1 MTTNNY
7 IAGSMIVF
15 FWIIICIVSVAF
27 GLWTYRVDR
36 QRSTPFPWLTA
47 TLRTITVFLTAALLI
62 APLLHLNKQNT
73 IKPIVLFL
81 QDNSQSIAN
90 TLNKDTTQY
99 RTQAEQLLSKLSR
112 DYQIVRWGFGA
123 DIHHDTLFQYKQPA
137 TDISQALEQ
146 AVSVYGQQNLGAI
159 ILATDGRFNQGNN
172 PLSINFPYQGSIYT
186 VALGDSSI
194 QKDLRIAKVYANKTV
209 TLNNQF
215 EIRAD
220 IIADRCNGY
229 NANATLTDKTNNQS
243 TTASIQI
250 PSDRYDR
257 TISFTTTASTPGI
270 HHYVISLPAA
280 QDEKNTTNNTAD
292 IFVEVINEKKEIL
305 LLTHAPHPDVNA
317 IREALNGLDEYNL
330 IVETA
335 DKVPKSISNFDAIIL
350 HGLPSSLF
358 PLNTISLQKKPLW
371 LILTGNNNIPQTA
384 QLVQNV
390 TLQVNPQNLQNQ
402 FPIYNTTFS
411 DFNMPA
417 NINAVADKLPPLA
430 VPSGIIKP
438 APNSLIL
445 FSTKGNANLPLWM
458 LQSGT
463 VPSAILSGE
472 GIWRWRMAEYRFF
485 NTHSTIDQAIRQTI
499 SFLVARKQDKPF
511 HVEPSKYVWSD
522 AEPITVSGYL
532 LNANNEQINTPE
544 VNFSLTDASKK
555 NQKFSMDRNGNA
567 YKLNLGLR
575 ASGEYHYEATVH
587 HEGKTW
593 TSSGSFVVQSVP
605 IEQMETGVDYPLLYT
620 LAHQYSG
627 SFFTDKNIASVYDS
641 IHTNPAIKPLIQ
653 TQSET
658 EPLINWKWY
667 FLILLITASAEWLLR
682 KYWLA
687 Q

>member
-1 MTTNNY
+1 MT
-7 IAGSMIVF
+7 VF
-15 FWIIICIVSVAF
+15 FWIIICIISIAL
-27 GLWTYRVDR
+27 GLWTYWADR
-36 QRSTPFPWLTA
+36 QRATPYPWLTA
-47 TLRTITVFLTAALLI
+47 ALRTITVFLTAALLI
-62 APLLHLNKQNT
+62 APLLHQNKQNT

-81 QDNSQSIAN
+81 QDNSQSITN
-90 TLNKDTTQY
+90 TLGKDTTQY
-99 RTQAEQLLSKLSR
+99 RLQAEQLLSKLSR
-112 DYQIVRWGFGA
+112 DYQVVRWGFGA
-123 DIHHDTLFQYKQPA
+123 GIQHDTLFQYKQPA

-146 AVSVYGQQNLGAI
+146 AVSVYGQQNLGAL

-172 PLSINFPYQGSIYT
+172 PLSINLPYQGSIYT
-186 VALGDSSI
+186 IALGDSAV

-220 IIADRCNGY
+220 IIADQCNGY
-229 NANATLTDKTNNQS
+229 NANATLTDKTNNNS
-243 TTASIQI
+243 TTSSIQI
-250 PSDRYDR
+250 PTDRYDR
-257 TISFTTTASTPGI
+257 TISFTTTATTSGI
-270 HHYVISLPAA
+270 HHYVINLPIA
-280 QDEKNTTNNTAD
+280 QDEKNIINNKAD
-292 IFVEVINEKKEIL
+292 IFVEVINDKKEIL
-305 LLTHAPHPDVNA
+305 LLAHAPHPDVSA

-330 IVETA
+330 VVKTA
-335 DKVPKSISNFDAIIL
+335 DKAPESVSNFDAIIL
-350 HGLPSSLF
+350 HGLPSTLF
-358 PLNTISLQKKPLW
+358 SLNTLSLQKKPLW
-371 LILTGNNNIPQTA
+371 LILTGSNNIQQTA
-384 QLVQNV
+384 QLFQNV

-402 FPIYNTTFS
+402 FPVYNTTFS

-417 NINAVADKLPPLA
+417 NINAVTDKLPPLA
-430 VPSGIIKP
+430 VPAGTIKP

-463 VPSAILSGE
+463 VPKAILCGE

-485 NTHSTIDQAIRQTI
+485 NNHSTVDQAIRQTL

-511 HVEPSKYVWSD
+511 QVEPSKYIWSD
-522 AEPITVSGYL
+522 AEPITISGYL

-544 VNFSLTDASKK
+544 VNFALRDTSKK
-555 NQKFSMDRNGNA
+555 IQNFSMDRNGNA

-575 ASGEYHYEATVH
+575 SAGEYHYDATVN

-605 IEQMETGVDYPLLYT
+605 IEQIETGVDYPLLYT

-627 SFFTDKNIASVYDS
+627 SLFTYKNIASVYDS
-641 IHTNPAIKPLIQ
+641 IHTNAAIKPLIQ

-667 FLILLITASAEWLLR
+667 FLILLITASSEWLLR